1 MFQEDDDAIRRCL
14 GARIC
19 TLRKACDL
27 TQREVGERAD
37 LSQKYVSQ
45 LERGNASP
53 SWNALV
59 GLAHKGFEIKLASLV
74 FGIDEDIDTELR
86 DLNDIVAGRSLEAR
100 RILLRSV
107 ALAVR
112 AGEIETRMVNAG
124 ADLRGGLR
132 SPGKSPAAR

>member
-1 MFQEDDDAIRRCL
+1 MFQQDDDAIRRHL
-14 GARIC
+14 GARIE
-19 TLRKACDL
+19 TLRKARGL

-45 LERGNASP
+45 LERGNGSP
-53 SWNALV
+53 SWTALR
-59 GLAHKGFEIKLASLV
+59 GLAHRGFEIKLASLV

-100 RILLRSV
+100 RILLRSI

-112 AGEIETRMVNAG
+112 AGEIETRMVNAST
-124 ADLRGGLR
+124 DLHGGLR
-132 SPGKSPAAR
+132 TPGKPRATR